1 MAVGQAQQPVPA
13 GQHPTAFIGKL
24 REIYLVYNHLV
35 YVFRLTNMSLN
46 LNESKIQLIHFIYF
60 VSFYTTCYASP
71 LKGIKCVKLK
81 TYFLLMIEICFI

>member
-24 REIYLVYNHLV
+24 REIYLFHNQLV
-35 YVFRLTNMSLN
+35 YVLSLN

-81 TYFLLMIEICFI
+81 TYFLLMIEKCFI